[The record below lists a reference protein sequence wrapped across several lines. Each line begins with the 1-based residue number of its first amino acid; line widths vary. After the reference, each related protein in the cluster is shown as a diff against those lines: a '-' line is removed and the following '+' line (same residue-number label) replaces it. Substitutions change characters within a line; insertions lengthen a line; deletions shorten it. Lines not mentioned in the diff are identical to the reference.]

1 MKSTKYSKAEI
12 EAKLKDL
19 LNDCLSSANQDGS
32 IISLDLDVWGDTC
45 TVKMNVTIVEEDDY
59 IGFEGY

>member
-1 MKSTKYSKAEI
+1 MSPYKYAKKEV

-32 IISLDLDVWGDTC
+32 IISLEVDDELETC

>member
-1 MKSTKYSKAEI
+1 MLPKAEI

-32 IISLDLDVWGDTC
+32 IISLELDESGETC